1 MSEMRFPLDTG
12 VVADVLEDVG
22 ECVGWL
28 SLLVGAVGR
37 DGAVLF
43 PCAYGAWA
51 DGDAAGF
58 EDAGALGGCA
68 GAAVFVV
75 EEFVVV
81 EVADGVGL
89 PGAVAVRAG
98 GCVVSWVA
106 A

>member
-1 MSEMRFPLDTG
+1 M
-12 VVADVLEDVG
+12 
-22 ECVGWL
+22 
-28 SLLVGAVGR
+28 LVGAVGC
-37 DGAVLF
+37 DGALLF
-43 PCAYGAWA
+43 PCADGAWA

-58 EDAGALGGCA
+58 EYVGALGGCA
-68 GAAVFVV
+68 GLAVFVV

-89 PGAVAVRAG
+89 PGVVAVGAS